1 MFMRRLKIILRHK
14 YLFKVLA
21 LIVLVISLYR
31 VNSTKRKSILDSE
44 LTSFEGIVEKISFK
58 DNRVEVYVNNKETII
73 GNYYYEDVEELIYFD
88 NIKLGD
94 KVIIHGKLKKPSNN
108 TIPNLFN
115 YKKYLYNDNI
125 FYLMN
130 IDSIE
135 KIANNTNVIYY
146 IKNKLVNRIDNIKKS
161 GSYVKTFVLAI
172 NEIDNDVKSSYQYNG
187 ISHLFSISGMHI
199 TLFATFLLAMMNKIS
214 YNRYFNYF
222 IVNLF
227 LICFM
232 ILVGFTASSVRSV
245 LMFILFSINK
255 LFNLK
260 IKSLDIMLIVLII
273 LLIINPFYLYSV
285 SFLFSY
291 IISTGIVIANRNIKR
306 IKNKIAKNLYI
317 SFICFTFSLPICIN
331 YFNQVNI
338 LSVFLNLFFIP
349 LVSNIIFPLS
359 VICLFVPRIDSI
371 LYLFIVIM
379 EKCSL
384 LVSNISIFVVSFPK
398 ISIVLVII
406 YYVILVV
413 SLYKPK
419 MYIGVFLLVII
430 FKNINYF
437 NSDLRVLVFDIG
449 QGDSILISYPNNRG
463 NILIDT
469 SGDTMNY
476 DSSDNVS
483 KKIIPYLKTIG
494 ITKLEYLIVSHGDFD
509 HMGEAINLV
518 NSFKVDNVIFNCGE
532 YNNLEKNLI
541 RVLNKKNIKYY
552 TCIRELRISKYKMQ
566 FLNTRV
572 YDNENDNSNV
582 VYLNY
587 DNYKFLF
594 MGDAGTDKE
603 SDILKKY
610 NIDNIDILKVGH
622 HGSKTSSSQEF
633 VDKISPKY
641 SVISVGKYNRYGH
654 PNKEVLNNL
663 GNSKIYRTDL
673 DGSVMFKIKKDK
685 LQIETCS
692 P

>member
-1 MFMRRLKIILRHK
+1 MFMRRLKIILQHK

-21 LIVLVISLYR
+21 LLVLMISLYR
-31 VNSTKRKSILDSE
+31 INFIKRESILNGD
-44 LTSFEGIVEKISFK
+44 LTSFEGIVKRISIK
-58 DNRVEVYVNNKETII
+58 DNRVEIYVNNKETII
-73 GNYYYEDVEELIYFD
+73 GNYYYEDVKEISNFND
-88 NIKLGD
+88 IKLGD
-94 KVIIHGKLKKPSNN
+94 RIIIYGNLKKANNN

-115 YKKYLYNDNI
+115 YKKYLSTNGI
-125 FYLMN
+125 FYLMT
-130 IDSIE
+130 IDKFE
-135 KIANNTNVIYY
+135 KVGNNTSIIYY
-146 IKNKLVNRIDNIKKS
+146 IKNKLIGRINNIKKS

-172 NEIDNDVKSSYQYNG
+172 NEIDKDVRSSYQYNG

-199 TLFATFLLAMMNKIS
+199 TLFATFLLGIMNKIS

-227 LICFM
+227 LIFFM
-232 ILVGFTASSVRSV
+232 VLVGFTASSVRSV

-273 LLIINPFYLYSV
+273 LLLINPFYLYSV

-291 IISTGIVIANRNIKR
+291 IISTGIVVANRNIKR
-306 IKNKIAKNLYI
+306 IKKKLAKNLYI

-331 YFNQVNI
+331 YFNQVNV
-338 LSVFLNLFFIP
+338 LSFVLNLFFIP

-359 VICLFVPRIDSI
+359 IVCLFVPKIDAI
-371 LYLFIVIM
+371 LYLFIGIM

-384 LVSNISIFVVSFPK
+384 FVSNISMFVISFPK

-419 MYIGVFLLVII
+419 MYIMVILLII
-430 FKNINYF
+430 LFKNISYF
-437 NSDLRVLVFDIG
+437 DSDLRVLVFDVG
-449 QGDSILISYPNNRG
+449 QGDSILVSFPNNGG
-463 NILIDT
+463 NVLIDT

-476 DSSDNVS
+476 ESSNNVGNR
-483 KKIIPYLKTIG
+483 IIPYLKTVG
-494 ITKLEYLIVSHGDFD
+494 ITKIDYLVVSHGDFD

-518 NSFKVDNVIFNCGE
+518 NNFKVKNVIFNCGE

-541 RVLNKKNIKYY
+541 IVLNKKNIKYY
-552 TCIRELRISKYKMQ
+552 TCIKEFNIDKYKLQ
-566 FLNTRV
+566 FLNTKK
-572 YDNENDNSNV
+572 YDNENDNSSV
-582 VYLNY
+582 IYFNY
-587 DNYKFLF
+587 NSYKFLF
-594 MGDAGTDKE
+594 MGDAGVEKE
-603 SDILKKY
+603 KDILEKY
-610 NIDNIDILKVGH
+610 NISDIDVLKVGH
-622 HGSKTSSSQEF
+622 HGSKTSS
-633 VDKISPKY
+633 DKKFIDEIKPKH
-641 SVISVGKYNRYGH
+641 SIISVGKNNRYGH
-654 PNKEVLNNL
+654 PNKEVLDTLND
-663 GNSKIYRTDL
+663 SKIYRTDQ
-673 DGSVMFKIKKDK
+673 DGSIMFKIKKDK

>member
-1 MFMRRLKIILRHK
+1 MFMRRLKIILQHK

-21 LIVLVISLYR
+21 LLVLMISLYR
-31 VNSTKRKSILDSE
+31 INFIKRESILDSD
-44 LTSFEGIVEKISFK
+44 LTSFEGTVEKISIK
-58 DNRVEVYVNNKETII
+58 DNRVEIYVNNKETII
-73 GNYYYEDVEELIYFD
+73 GNYYYEDVEEISYFND
-88 NIKLGD
+88 IKLGD
-94 KVIIHGKLKKPSNN
+94 RIIIYGNLKEANNN

-115 YKKYLYNDNI
+115 YKKYLSTNGI
-125 FYLMN
+125 FYLMT
-130 IDSIE
+130 IDKFE
-135 KIANNTNVIYY
+135 KVGNNTSIIYY
-146 IKNKLVNRIDNIKKS
+146 IKNKLIGRINNIKKS

-172 NEIDNDVKSSYQYNG
+172 NEIDKDVRSSYQYNG

-199 TLFATFLLAMMNKIS
+199 TLFATFLLGIMNKIS

-227 LICFM
+227 LIFFM
-232 ILVGFTASSVRSV
+232 VLVGFTVSSVRSV

-260 IKSLDIMLIVLII
+260 IKSLDIMLMVLII
-273 LLIINPFYLYSV
+273 LLLINPFYLYSV

-291 IISTGIVIANRNIKR
+291 IISTGIVVANRNIKR
-306 IKNKIAKNLYI
+306 IKKKLAKNLYI

-331 YFNQVNI
+331 YFNQVNV
-338 LSVFLNLFFIP
+338 LSFVLNLFFIP

-359 VICLFVPRIDSI
+359 IVCLFVPKIDTI
-371 LYLFIVIM
+371 LYLFIGIM

-384 LVSNISIFVVSFPK
+384 FVSNISMFVISFPK

-419 MYIGVFLLVII
+419 MYIMVILLII
-430 FKNINYF
+430 FFKNISYF
-437 NSDLRVLVFDIG
+437 DSDLRVLVFDVG
-449 QGDSILISYPNNRG
+449 QGDSILVSFPNNGG
-463 NILIDT
+463 NVLIDT

-476 DSSDNVS
+476 ESSNNVGN
-483 KKIIPYLKTIG
+483 KIIPYLKTVG
-494 ITKLEYLIVSHGDFD
+494 ITKIDYLVVSHGDFD

-518 NSFKVDNVIFNCGE
+518 NNFKVDNVVFNCGE

-541 RVLNKKNIKYY
+541 MVLNKKNIKYY

-566 FLNTRV
+566 FLNTRE
-572 YDNENDNSNV
+572 YDNENDNSSV
-582 VYLNY
+582 VYFNY
-587 DNYKFLF
+587 DGYKFLF
-594 MGDAGTDKE
+594 MGDAGVEKE
-603 SDILKKY
+603 KDILEKY
-610 NIDNIDILKVGH
+610 NISDIDVLKVGH
-622 HGSKTSSSQEF
+622 HGSRTSS
-633 VDKISPKY
+633 DKKFIDEIKPKY
-641 SVISVGKYNRYGH
+641 SIISVGKYNRYGH
-654 PNKEVLNNL
+654 PNREVLNNL
-663 GNSKIYRTDL
+663 TSTKIYRTDEA
-673 DGSVMFKIKKDK
+673 GSIMFKIKKDK

>member
-14 YLFKVLA
+14 YLFKLLA

-73 GNYYYEDVEELIYFD
+73 GNYYYEDAEELIYFD

-94 KVIIHGKLKKPSNN
+94 KVVIHGKLKKPSNN

-222 IVNLF
+222 LVNLF
-227 LICFM
+227 LIFFM

-260 IKSLDIMLIVLII
+260 IKSLDIMFIVLII
-273 LLIINPFYLYSV
+273 LLLINPFYLYSV

-291 IISTGIVIANRNIKR
+291 IISTGIVMANRNIKK
-306 IKNKIAKNLYI
+306 IKNKLVKNLYI
-317 SFICFTFSLPICIN
+317 SFICFIFSLPICIN

-338 LSVFLNLFFIP
+338 LSIVLNLFFIP

-359 VICLFVPRIDSI
+359 VICLFIPRIDSI

-384 LVSNISIFVVSFPK
+384 LVSNISIFVVNFSK
-398 ISIVLVII
+398 INIMLII
-406 YYVILVV
+406 LYYIILLI

-419 MYIGVFLLVII
+419 MYGIVFVFII
-430 FKNINYF
+430 LFKNINYF
-437 NSDLRVLVFDIG
+437 NNNMSILVFDVG

-483 KKIIPYLKTIG
+483 KKIIPYLKTAG
-494 ITKLEYLIVSHGDFD
+494 ITKLDYLIVSHGDFD
-509 HMGEAINLV
+509 HMGEAISLV
-518 NSFKVDNVIFNCGE
+518 NNFKVDNVIFNCGE
-532 YNNLEKNLI
+532 YNDLENNLI
-541 RVLNKKNIKYY
+541 KVLNKKNIKYY
-552 TCIRELRISKYKMQ
+552 TCIKELKISKYKLQ
-566 FLNTRV
+566 LLNTRE

-582 VYLNY
+582 IYISY
-587 DNYKFLF
+587 GNYKLLF

-622 HGSKTSSSQEF
+622 HGSKTSSSQKF
-633 VDKISPKY
+633 VDKINPKY
-641 SVISVGKYNRYGH
+641 SIISVGKYNRYGH

-663 GNSKIYRTDL
+663 DDSKVYRTDQ
-673 DGSVMFKIKKDK
+673 DGSVMFKIKNNK
-685 LQIETCS
+685 LQIETY
-692 P
+692 PA

>member
-31 VNSTKRKSILDSE
+31 VNGTTRKSSLDSE
-44 LTSFEGIVEKISFK
+44 LTSFEGRVEKISIK
-58 DNRVEVYVNNKETII
+58 DNRVEIYVNNKETII
-73 GNYYYEDVEELIYFD
+73 GNYYYEDVDEITYFD
-88 NIKLGD
+88 TIRLGD
-94 KVIIHGKLKKPSNN
+94 KVVIHGKLKEPSNN
-108 TIPNLFN
+108 TIPNSFN
-115 YKKYLYNDNI
+115 YKKYLYYDNI

-135 KIANNTNVIYY
+135 KIENNTNIIYY
-146 IKNKLVNRIDNIKKS
+146 IKNKLVDRINNIKKS

-199 TLFATFLLAMMNKIS
+199 TLFATFLLGLMNKIS

-227 LICFM
+227 LIFFM

-260 IKSLDIMLIVLII
+260 IKSLDIMFIVLIM
-273 LLIINPFYLYSV
+273 LLLINPFYLYSV

-291 IISTGIVIANRNIKR
+291 IISTGIVMANRNIKR

-317 SFICFTFSLPICIN
+317 SFICFIFSLPICIN

-338 LSVFLNLFFIP
+338 LSVILNLFFIP

-359 VICLFVPRIDSI
+359 VICLFVPKIDSI

-384 LVSNISIFVVSFPK
+384 LASNISIFVVSFPK

-494 ITKLEYLIVSHGDFD
+494 ITKLDYLIVSHGDFD

-518 NSFKVDNVIFNCGE
+518 NNFKVDNVIFNCGE
-532 YNNLEKNLI
+532 YNDLEKNLI
-541 RVLNKKNIKYY
+541 RVLNKKNIKHY
-552 TCIRELRISKYKMQ
+552 TCINELMVSKYKLQ

-572 YDNENDNSNV
+572 YDNENDNSSV
-582 VYLNY
+582 IYLNY
-587 DNYKFLF
+587 NGYKFLF

-603 SDILKKY
+603 SDVLKKY
-610 NIDNIDILKVGH
+610 NIDDINVLKVGH
-622 HGSKTSSSQEF
+622 HGSKTSSSKNFINE
-633 VDKISPKY
+633 INPKY

-663 GNSKIYRTDL
+663 DNSKIYRTDQ
-673 DGSVMFKIKKDK
+673 DGSIAFKVKNDK
-685 LQIETCS
+685 LKIETYS

>member
-1 MFMRRLKIILRHK
+1 MFMRRLKIILQHK

-21 LIVLVISLYR
+21 LLVLMISLYQI
-31 VNSTKRKSILDSE
+31 NFIKRESILNGD
-44 LTSFEGIVEKISFK
+44 LTSFEGIVKRISIK
-58 DNRVEVYVNNKETII
+58 DNRVEIYVNNKETII
-73 GNYYYEDVEELIYFD
+73 GNYYYEDVKEISNFND
-88 NIKLGD
+88 IKLGD
-94 KVIIHGKLKKPSNN
+94 KIIIYGNLKEANNN

-115 YKKYLYNDNI
+115 YKKYLSTNGI
-125 FYLMN
+125 FYLMT
-130 IDSIE
+130 IDKFE
-135 KIANNTNVIYY
+135 KVGNNTSIIYY
-146 IKNKLVNRIDNIKKS
+146 IKNKLIGRINNIKKS

-172 NEIDNDVKSSYQYNG
+172 NEIDKDVRSSYQYNG

-199 TLFATFLLAMMNKIS
+199 TLFATFLLGIMNKIS

-227 LICFM
+227 LIFFM
-232 ILVGFTASSVRSV
+232 VLVGFTVSSVRSV

-260 IKSLDIMLIVLII
+260 IKSLDIMLMVLII
-273 LLIINPFYLYSV
+273 LLLINPFYLYSV

-291 IISTGIVIANRNIKR
+291 IISTGIVVANRNIKR
-306 IKNKIAKNLYI
+306 IKKKLAKNLYI

-331 YFNQVNI
+331 YFNQVNV
-338 LSVFLNLFFIP
+338 LSFVLNLFFIP

-359 VICLFVPRIDSI
+359 IVCLFVPKIDTI
-371 LYLFIVIM
+371 LYLFIGIM

-384 LVSNISIFVVSFPK
+384 FVSNISMFVISFPK

-419 MYIGVFLLVII
+419 MYIMVILLII
-430 FKNINYF
+430 FFKNISYF
-437 NSDLRVLVFDIG
+437 DSDLRVLVFDVG
-449 QGDSILISYPNNRG
+449 QGDSILVSFPNNGG
-463 NILIDT
+463 NVLIDT

-476 DSSDNVS
+476 ESSNNVGN
-483 KKIIPYLKTIG
+483 KIIPYLKTVG
-494 ITKLEYLIVSHGDFD
+494 ITKIDYLVVSHGDFD

-518 NSFKVDNVIFNCGE
+518 NNFKVDNVVFNCGE

-541 RVLNKKNIKYY
+541 MVLNKKNIKYY

-566 FLNTRV
+566 FLNTRE
-572 YDNENDNSNV
+572 YDNENDNSSV
-582 VYLNY
+582 VYFNY
-587 DNYKFLF
+587 DGYKFLF
-594 MGDAGTDKE
+594 MGDAGVEKE
-603 SDILKKY
+603 KDILEKY
-610 NIDNIDILKVGH
+610 NISDIDVLKVGH
-622 HGSKTSSSQEF
+622 HGSKTSS
-633 VDKISPKY
+633 DKKFIDEIKPKY
-641 SVISVGKYNRYGH
+641 SIISVGKNNRYGH
-654 PNKEVLNNL
+654 PNKEVLDTLND
-663 GNSKIYRTDL
+663 SKIYRTDQ
-673 DGSVMFKIKKDK
+673 DGSIMFKIKKDK

>member
-14 YLFKVLA
+14 YLFKILA
-21 LIVLVISLYR
+21 LVVLIISLYR
-31 VNSTKRKSILDSE
+31 VNYVKKRSILDSD

-73 GNYYYEDVEELIYFD
+73 GNYYYESEEELRYFD

-94 KVIIHGKLKKPSNN
+94 KVIIYGNLKEPGNN

-115 YKKYLYNDNI
+115 YKKYLYNDDI

-130 IDSIE
+130 IENIE
-135 KIANNTNVIYY
+135 KISNNTNVIYY
-146 IKNKLVNRIDNIKKS
+146 IRNKLVDRIDNIKKS

-172 NEIDNDVKSSYQYNG
+172 NEINSDIKNSYQYNG

-199 TLFATFLLAMMNKIS
+199 TLFATFLLFIMNKIS
-214 YNRYFNYF
+214 YNRYFNYV

-227 LICFM
+227 LIFFM

-260 IKSLDIMLIVLII
+260 VKSLDIMLIVFII
-273 LLIINPFYLYSV
+273 LLLINPFYLYSV
-285 SFLFSY
+285 SFSFSY
-291 IISTGIVIANRNIKR
+291 IISTGIVMANRNIKK
-306 IKNKIAKNLYI
+306 IKSKLVKNLYI
-317 SFICFTFSLPICIN
+317 SFICFIFSLPICIN

-338 LSVFLNLFFIP
+338 LSIVLNLFFIP

-359 VICLFVPRIDSI
+359 IICLLIPKIDSI
-371 LYLFIVIM
+371 LYLSIVIM

-384 LVSNISIFVVSFPK
+384 LVSNISIFVVNFSK
-398 ISIVLVII
+398 INIMLII
-406 YYVILVV
+406 LYYIILVV

-419 MYIGVFLLVII
+419 MYCLVLMLVIL
-430 FKNINYF
+430 FKNISYF
-437 NSDLRVLVFDIG
+437 DSNMRVLAFDVG
-449 QGDSILISYPNNRG
+449 QGDSILISYPNNRV

-476 DSSDNVS
+476 ESSDNVS
-483 KKIIPYLKTIG
+483 KKIIPYLKTVG
-494 ITKLEYLIVSHGDFD
+494 ITKLDYLIVSHGDFD
-509 HMGEAINLV
+509 HMGEASSLV
-518 NSFKVDNVIFNCGE
+518 NNFKVDNVIFNCGG
-532 YNNLEKNLI
+532 YNNLENNLI
-541 RVLNKKNIKYY
+541 KVLNKKNIKYY
-552 TCIRELRISKYKMQ
+552 TCIKELKISKYKLH

-572 YDNENDNSNV
+572 YDNENDNSSV
-582 VYLNY
+582 IYISY

-594 MGDAGTDKE
+594 MGDAGADKE

-610 NIDNIDILKVGH
+610 NIGNIDILKVGH

-633 VDKISPKY
+633 IDKINPKY
-641 SVISVGKYNRYGH
+641 SIISVGKYNRYGH

-663 GNSKIYRTDL
+663 DDSKVYRTDQ
-673 DGSVMFKIKKDK
+673 DGSVMFKIKNNK
-685 LQIETCS
+685 LQIETY
-692 P
+692 PA